1 MELFGPDFEQYE
13 EVQAELDRIAI
24 AEAER
29 EAEVTLVNANNR
41 APHSFPVNKSKAKKG
56 KIVAKSTG
64 FKFRLPISNHGIYR
78 RASLRNQNVCRSSAL
93 VDVFPSLGNSELSD
107 IYTKSSML
115 SWLLVTKGR
124 Q

>member
-29 EAEVTLVNANNR
+29 EAEVTLINASNG
-41 APHSFPVNKSKAKKG
+41 APYSVPVDKSKAKKG

-64 FKFRLPISNHGIYR
+64 FKYQFQIMEFIGIP
-78 RASLRNQNVCRSSAL
+78 RSEIKRF
-93 VDVFPSLGNSELSD
+93 VDPQHWLMYFPPLAIVSFL
-107 IYTKSSML
+107 IYLCQIIHAKL
-115 SWLLVTKGR
+115 AIGE
-124 Q
+124 

>member
-64 FKFRLPISNHGIYR
+64 FKYQFQIMESIGVPRSEIKMFADPRHWLTYFPPLAIVSFLIFTPNHP
-78 RASLRNQNVCRSSAL
+78 C
-93 VDVFPSLGNSELSD
+93 
-107 IYTKSSML
+107 
-115 SWLLVTKGR
+115 
-124 Q
+124 